1 MKPEFRILNQNPE
14 FWILNS
20 ESSSLS
26 PVHASRARRTSYMGC
41 IQFIIC
47 HSRNPFPWSR
57 PQPGPTHYEWLRNL
71 HCSLGLAH
79 QATTRLSCAVF
90 SDEDSFEQ
98 RKQGIRRTI
107 TKQKRDCSSRR
118 LCETLAVFLGAW
130 PRAQRTTHPWP
141 IAQRTTHPRG
151 HSTTHN
157 AQRGPTQWVIAQRTT
172 HNGYACTESP
182 RYDAILEIRD
192 TTCELFE

>member
-1 MKPEFRILNQNPE
+1 MPLSAKRQSIISQKWVKVSNISNIIRIPSSGFYIQNSEFR
-14 FWILNS
+14 ILNS

-118 LCETLAVFLGAW
+118 LCETLVVFLGA
-130 PRAQRTTHPWP
+130 
-141 IAQRTTHPRG
+141 
-151 HSTTHN
+151 
-157 AQRGPTQWVIAQRTT
+157 
-172 HNGYACTESP
+172 
-182 RYDAILEIRD
+182 
-192 TTCELFE
+192 